1 MLDNNLINGKLTY
14 DKSFLDV
21 TVKIYAIKFNPDKIQ
36 KVKEK
41 LNFLMKRKDLE
52 FEVREWGKYK
62 IYEDDIYYSNGKLFN
77 EELVDE
83 NLAIRVYKNPD
94 TNIEENLQKLGKIF
108 RDYEDKCR
116 ILGIPTMIEIFEHRR
131 NKRFFCL

>member
-1 MLDNNLINGKLTY
+1 
-14 DKSFLDV
+14 
-21 TVKIYAIKFNPDKIQ
+21 
-36 KVKEK
+36 
-41 LNFLMKRKDLE
+41 MKRKDLE

-94 TNIEENLQKLGKIF
+94 TNVEENLQKLGKIF